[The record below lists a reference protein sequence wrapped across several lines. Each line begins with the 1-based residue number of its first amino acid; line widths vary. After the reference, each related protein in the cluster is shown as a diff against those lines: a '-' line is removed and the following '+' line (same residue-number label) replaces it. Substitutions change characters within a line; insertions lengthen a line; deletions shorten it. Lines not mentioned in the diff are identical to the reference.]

1 MEAHDAAGE
10 WVADARDWIS
20 EGRNGS
26 ADARGR
32 LFERCRQYLL
42 LVAERELDPGL
53 RGKLGASDLVQ
64 QTFLDAERG
73 FGQFRGQSDEELRA
87 WLQRILRNQAGREVR
102 RFRLAAKRD
111 VRCEQPLSS
120 FAAIGL
126 LRGVASDVETP
137 SRQLQAA
144 EEESLLL
151 VALSQLPG
159 HYQNVI
165 HLRNNERKSFEEIGE
180 LLGRSAEA
188 ARKLWVR
195 AIDQLRTAMT
205 DER

>member
-1 MEAHDAAGE
+1 MEARDAAVE
-10 WVADARDWIS
+10 LVANARDWIV

-26 ADARGR
+26 ADARGM

-53 RGKLGASDLVQ
+53 RAKLGASDLVQ
-64 QTFLDAERG
+64 QTFLEAERG
-73 FGQFRGQSDEELRA
+73 FGRFRGQSDEELRA
-87 WLQRILRNQAGREVR
+87 WLHRILRNRAAQEVR
-102 RFRLAAKRD
+102 RFRSAAKRD

-120 FAAIGL
+120 CGADGL
-126 LRGVASDVETP
+126 PHRVASDVETP

-151 VALSQLPG
+151 CALSRLPE
-159 HYQNVI
+159 HYRNVI
-165 HLRNNERKSFEEIGE
+165 QLRNNERKSFEEIGE

-205 DER
+205 DKG